1 MTLCSA
7 HVSSQVSGFDRCSQ
21 VGDQQERVTG
31 LQRLG
36 PLGTRPRTH
45 VDRHQAVVR
54 PGGGGQREGR
64 LYEVQRAQATRAA
77 LSAAPLTAP
86 RRRQLAVSTCNG
98 SLTGEIRRL
107 EADVRK
113 FSRGCSTAVYGR
125 HMNVSG
131 DDPRRHKAPG
141 ADDHRSLGELTVQSM
156 FSERA
161 PFAAADQRTRP
172 ALRCLRPGR

>member
-1 MTLCSA
+1 MLLHAVGEKRWELPSDLTAS
-7 HVSSQVSGFDRCSQ
+7 VDRRCS
-21 VGDQQERVTG
+21 
-31 LQRLG
+31 L
-36 PLGTRPRTH
+36 PTR
-45 VDRHQAVVR
+45 
-54 PGGGGQREGR
+54 
-64 LYEVQRAQATRAA
+64 
-77 LSAAPLTAP
+77 
-86 RRRQLAVSTCNG
+86 NG

-113 FSRGCSTAVYGR
+113 FSRGCSTAVPGR

-141 ADDHRSLGELTVQSM
+141 ADDHRSLGELAVQSM

-172 ALRCLRPGR
+172 ALR